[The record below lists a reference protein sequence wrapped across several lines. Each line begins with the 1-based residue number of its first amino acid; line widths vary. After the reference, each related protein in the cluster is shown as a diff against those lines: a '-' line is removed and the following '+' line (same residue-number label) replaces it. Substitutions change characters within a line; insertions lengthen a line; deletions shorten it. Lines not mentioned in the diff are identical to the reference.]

1 MTRPVRIGMLD
12 SGVHVG
18 HPHLQSVTGG
28 VGITP
33 DSEAPDYVDR
43 LGHGTAVG
51 ALIHHLTPEAEL
63 FAVKIFDRRLATSL
77 PIVLRAIDWC
87 LRNQIDIINLSL
99 GTTNEEHRQHFIP
112 AIERVLA
119 SGAVL
124 VSAYDVQGV
133 TMLPGSLP
141 GVVGVVAD
149 ASCDHDEYRILQEKH
164 YRVATCPYP
173 REIEGVSR
181 ERNLNGVS
189 FAVAHI
195 SAQIARRWSLAA
207 TGTNW
212 LDLLMREHELSA
224 QRVLV

>member
-1 MTRPVRIGMLD
+1 MLD

-18 HPHLQSVTGG
+18 HPHLRSVAGG

-33 DSEAPDYVDR
+33 EGEVADYVDR

-51 ALIHHLTPEAEL
+51 ALIHHLAPEAEL

-87 LRNQIDIINLSL
+87 IRNQMDIINLSL
-99 GTTNEEHRQHFIP
+99 GTTNEDHRQHFIP
-112 AIERVLA
+112 AIERVSA
-119 SGAVL
+119 AGSVL
-124 VSAYDVQGV
+124 VSAYEVEGV

-141 GVVGVVAD
+141 GVIGVVAD
-149 ASCDHDEYRILQEKH
+149 ASCEHDEYRIPQAEPV
-164 YRVATCPYP
+164 RVATCPYP
-173 REIEGVSR
+173 REIEGVPR

-195 SAQIARRWSLAA
+195 SSQIARRWSSAA
-207 TGTNW
+207 AETNW
-212 LDLLMREHELSA
+212 IDRLAREQELCVP
-224 QRVLV
+224 RIL